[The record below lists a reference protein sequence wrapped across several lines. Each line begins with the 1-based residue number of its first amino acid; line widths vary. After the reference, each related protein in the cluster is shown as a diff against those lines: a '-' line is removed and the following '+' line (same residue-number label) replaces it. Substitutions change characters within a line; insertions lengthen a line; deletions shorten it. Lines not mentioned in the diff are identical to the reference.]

1 MKKIMALLTLCGAAC
16 LVLYARDTAQQ
27 GSAEGESCSIE
38 AVNKMKEGVD
48 QAQSRCD
55 NAKDDPYE
63 DAVCGRSEMKIRRER
78 RKLEKCAH
86 EREKGIQR
94 YGNEE

>member
-16 LVLYARDTAQQ
+16 LVLYARDTTQQMSAQ
-27 GSAEGESCSIE
+27 GESCSIE
-38 AVNKMKEGVD
+38 AVSKMKQDVD

-63 DAVCGRSEMKIRRER
+63 DLVCDRSEMKIRRER
-78 RKLEKCAH
+78 KKLEKCAH